1 MSRGFWLYENNTY
14 IRHFTAFLQCKITK
28 VSGLHWEFQNASAT
42 LNTYREFKIT
52 CADVLSKLLSRADS
66 LEVKIDKAFEV
77 KALISNHFIAKIC
90 KLKGHNYQLRYQR
103 KTGGF
108 WHDRRTNKQNEWLLE
123 KDSWTFTTDIS
134 SKHYS

>member
-1 MSRGFWLYENNTY
+1 M
-14 IRHFTAFLQCKITK
+14 
-28 VSGLHWEFQNASAT
+28 
-42 LNTYREFKIT
+42 NTYREFKIT

-77 KALISNHFIAKIC
+77 KALISNHFIANIC

-108 WHDRRTNKQNEWLLE
+108 
-123 KDSWTFTTDIS
+123 
-134 SKHYS
+134 